1 MIPKKHTIKKQGA
14 ALLLSF
20 SLILGNFSA
29 AAAAGFSDSGEISS
43 ESSAFFSD
51 ETAAQPAVDFSPAA
65 EETENSQDT
74 AAGGEQESSFSENPE
89 IIVEDVE
96 EGAPENPADLDNPV
110 QSGDSAGEALFS
122 SQPEDEPLFSSGETE
137 SSSED
142 LDYVLGRPMTE
153 EEQAEQLAPMSGLIP
168 FAPLENV
175 ESDLGISM
183 YNSLLPYFDSRESGL
198 VTSVKNQNPFG
209 ICWAFGVASNFETS
223 LLSQGLGSWDLSEEH
238 LAYFLAN
245 RVNDPLGNTPDDKL
259 IHLGSSYHDRGNG
272 MVASFFLS
280 TWSSMVTEDK
290 APLPTDSTHTADLS
304 APLDQSLAYD
314 TDVFLT
320 DAVFSSY
327 SEERMKLMVQEYGS
341 VTAMIYLDS
350 SGTYYKADTAASS
363 YPASGAVNHAVTVI
377 GWDDAYSKDNFPE
390 ASNVQNDGA
399 WIVKNSYGSSWGDG
413 GYFYLSYE
421 DASITNLVSN
431 TATLSPSYPN
441 NYFYDGAAA
450 GTSSVT
456 LRKGYSIANIFTASA
471 GNGNAEELGEIVVAS
486 KKDYTS
492 YQIQIYTDLTDPSNP
507 LSGTPAYESPMEYLQ
522 PLAGIDTVT
531 LDRPITLVQGSLYS
545 IVLTL
550 MDDSTPYY
558 VENTTT
564 VQSSS
569 WFQAVAGLE
578 ADQSFY
584 SSNGAKWT
592 DCGTLAKP
600 FCFSIKAHTRTLD
613 SPAATPTPTAVPT
626 PTAAPAPTSTPVPT
640 ATPAPKS
647 YQVTYNR
654 NTSLAVGNMPSDNT
668 KYTSEKTVTV
678 KNAPYCSSRF
688 FIGWNTKADGSGVS
702 YAPGKTFKITDNV
715 ILYAQWRYSYVSS
728 ADLIFRVKG
737 KNTVACCGTTN
748 RYIRTAVIPST
759 IRYANVTYKVTS
771 VWTKAFYGKTLLK
784 RVVIGNNVTAI
795 GSNAFRN
802 CKNLNRISIG
812 TGLTRIG
819 AYAFRNV
826 KSGCLISLRSLR
838 LNNVGSKIDAY
849 SPKMVIGVSPQRLT
863 YYQRLFSRRSRTV
876 TVRSY

>member
-1 MIPKKHTIKKQGA
+1 MIPQKSKIKKQGI

-20 SLILGNFSA
+20 SLIFGSLSAVSA
-29 AAAAGFSDSGEISS
+29 ADFSDSEEIAA
-43 ESSAFFSD
+43 ENNAFFS
-51 ETAAQPAVDFSPAA
+51 EESTAQTAADFSPAA
-65 EETENSQDT
+65 EETENSQNPE
-74 AAGGEQESSFSENPE
+74 AESGQKNSSSGNPE
-89 IIVEDVE
+89 IVIENVE
-96 EGAPENPADLDNPV
+96 ESDPEASADPDNTM
-110 QSGDSAGEALFS
+110 QSGDSDGDVLFS
-122 SQPEDEPLFSSGETE
+122 SQTENQPIFSSGETE
-137 SSSED
+137 STGEN

-153 EEQAEQLAPMSGLIP
+153 EEREEQLAPMSGLIP

-183 YNSLLPYFDSRESGL
+183 YNSLLPHFDSRESGL

-259 IHLGSSYHDRGNG
+259 IHLGGSYHDRGNG

-280 TWSSMVTEDK
+280 TWSGMVTEDK
-290 APLPTDSTHTADLS
+290 APLPTDSTHTADFS
-304 APLDQSLAYD
+304 ASLDQSLAYD

-363 YPASGAVNHAVTVI
+363 YPVSGAVNHAVTVI

-399 WIVKNSYGSSWGDG
+399 WIVKNSYGPSWGDG

-456 LRKGYSIANIFTASA
+456 LSKGYSLANIFTASA
-471 GNGNAEELGEIVVAS
+471 GNGNAEELGEIVVSS

-492 YQIQIYTDLTDPSNP
+492 YQIQIYTELTDPSNP

-531 LDRPITLVQGSLYS
+531 LDRPVTLVQGSLYS
-545 IVLTL
+545 VVLTL

-558 VENTTT
+558 VESTTT

-569 WFQAVAGLE
+569 WFQAVAGLK
-578 ADQSFY
+578 ANQSFY
-584 SSNGAKWT
+584 SSSGAKWT

-613 SPAATPTPTAVPT
+613 RPAATPTPTAAPT
-626 PTAAPAPTSTPVPT
+626 PTSAPVPT

-647 YQVTYNR
+647 YQVTYDR
-654 NTSLAVGNMPSDNT
+654 NTSLSVGNMPSDNA
-668 KYTSEKTVTV
+668 KYVSGKTVTV

-702 YAPGKTFKITDNV
+702 YAPGKTFKITGNV
-715 ILYAQWRYSYVSS
+715 TLYAQWRYSYVSS

-838 LNNVGSKIDAY
+838 LNNIGSKIDAY
-849 SPKMVIGVSPQRLT
+849 SPKMVIGVPPKRLA
-863 YYQRLFSRRSRTV
+863 YYRRLFSRRSRTV